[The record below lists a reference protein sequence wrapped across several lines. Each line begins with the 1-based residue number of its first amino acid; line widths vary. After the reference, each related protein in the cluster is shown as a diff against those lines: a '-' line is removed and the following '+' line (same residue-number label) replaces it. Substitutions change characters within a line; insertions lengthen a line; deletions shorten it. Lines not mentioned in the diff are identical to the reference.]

1 MLLSNACSH
10 ASHYVQLFRCHAFFL
25 WQSHYAVVGVRI
37 LIVTFSCFFLY
48 LLAGES
54 RPMVG
59 FSPGL
64 ILESEGRTSCGLSV
78 ENVLVKVAFS
88 V

>member
-1 MLLSNACSH
+1 MPRIMYNSFAVTPSSCGNP
-10 ASHYVQLFRCHAFFL
+10 
-25 WQSHYAVVGVRI
+25 HYAVVGVRI